1 MQKNLQ
7 HYSFT
12 CCLLSPNLSMI
23 AGTTEINKKI
33 HITSVWSQLHKMSTK
48 TSCGLHLSVHVDWNI
63 YSHTLNAFCL
73 PHDNEQNCCTVL
85 QGKKNWLKWQCE
97 TDILTHTQVP
107 HSVRESFVSCLLR
120 KLSWQEKHNPLTSLR
135 SWLTGFQIEKN
146 VAWGNIIVKVIPLK

>member
-73 PHDNEQNCCTVL
+73 PHDNEQNCTCCTVL
-85 QGKKNWLKWQCE
+85 QGKKNWLKWQ
-97 TDILTHTQVP
+97 
-107 HSVRESFVSCLLR
+107 SV
-120 KLSWQEKHNPLTSLR
+120 KLTSWLIRR
-135 SWLTGFQIEKN
+135 SPILCERALFPASFASSAGRKNTTPWLHWDHGSQGFK
-146 VAWGNIIVKVIPLK
+146 LKKM